1 MTFLQ
6 GMVFYGPIATLY
18 RQAQGISVLQITWI
32 ESVSLALCILLEIPW
47 GMLADKIGYRRTMII
62 CSFLYFLSKIIFWQA
77 TNLLM
82 FLGERILLGIVMAGI
97 SGVDSSILYLS
108 FDKERTH
115 NVFGIYYG
123 LGMAGLFAAA
133 VLFSIFIQE
142 DYASAAFLTVISY
155 GGAMV
160 LSFFLQEVKE
170 DETIRKISIIH
181 ERKHLFQKRRMIVF
195 LLAVALL
202 SQTHQTITVFLN
214 QVQYDRL
221 GMSESSMGAIYIL
234 SACMGIFSVL
244 SFKISHRMG
253 TEKTILWFTLFMAG
267 ACVCLASAQRASAAV
282 GAVLFIRVVDSLFQ
296 PLQLEI
302 QNKEI
307 TEANRA
313 TRLSVNAMWID
324 GVGVITNLFFGMF
337 SARSIIVSIFFGA
350 LLCLISA
357 GLFFYFFHQGTS
369 SE

>member
-18 RQAQGISVLQITWI
+18 RQAQGISVFQITWI
-32 ESVSLALCILLEIPW
+32 ESVSLALCIFLEIPW
-47 GMLADKIGYRRTMII
+47 GMIADKIGYRKTMII
-62 CSFLYFLSKIIFWQA
+62 CSSLYFLSKIIFWQA
-77 TNLLM
+77 TNLFM
-82 FLGERILLGIVMAGI
+82 FLWERILLGIVMAGI

-108 FDKERTH
+108 CDKERSHT
-115 NVFGIYYG
+115 VFSIYYG
-123 LGMAGLFAAA
+123 LGMAGLFVTA
-133 VLFSIFIQE
+133 VLFALFIKE
-142 DYASAAFLTVISY
+142 DYACAAFLTVISY

-160 LSFFLQEVKE
+160 LSFFLKEVRE
-170 DETIRKISIIH
+170 DAITQNLSIIH
-181 ERKHLFQKRRMIVF
+181 EAKHLFQKKSMIIF

-221 GMSESSMGAIYIL
+221 GMSESYMGAVYIL
-234 SACMGIFSVL
+234 SACIGIISILSSKLSHCMGARKMIAWL
-244 SFKISHRMG
+244 C
-253 TEKTILWFTLFMAG
+253 LLMAG
-267 ACVCLASAQRASAAV
+267 ACIGLASAQHAFTAV

-307 TEANRA
+307 TEVNRA
-313 TRLSVNAMWID
+313 TRLSVHAMLID
-324 GVGVITNLFFGMF
+324 GVGVMTNLFFGIF
-337 SARSIIVSIFFGA
+337 STISIIASITFGA
-350 LLCLISA
+350 LLCLIST